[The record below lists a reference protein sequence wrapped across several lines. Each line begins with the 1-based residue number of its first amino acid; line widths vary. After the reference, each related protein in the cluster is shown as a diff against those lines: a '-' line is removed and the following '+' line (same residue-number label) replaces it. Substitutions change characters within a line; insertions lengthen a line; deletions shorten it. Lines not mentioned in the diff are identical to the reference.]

1 MLTLIGLDLYDR
13 ISSKVVSP
21 MRSPPSDAVER
32 CRDAIFFLRELEH
45 SAVEPEI
52 DYVDLDDLRELLL
65 KPHFRNGMS
74 KMSETVGGGLGV
86 TVFDFY
92 DRILIELK
100 QKLSLNI
107 NIGRIKL
114 TEVDLLTQLRW

>member
-1 MLTLIGLDLYDR
+1 MW
-13 ISSKVVSP
+13 
-21 MRSPPSDAVER
+21 
-32 CRDAIFFLRELEH
+32 
-45 SAVEPEI
+45 
-52 DYVDLDDLRELLL
+52 
-65 KPHFRNGMS
+65 

-86 TVFDFY
+86 TVFGFY

-107 NIGRIKL
+107 NIGRIKR